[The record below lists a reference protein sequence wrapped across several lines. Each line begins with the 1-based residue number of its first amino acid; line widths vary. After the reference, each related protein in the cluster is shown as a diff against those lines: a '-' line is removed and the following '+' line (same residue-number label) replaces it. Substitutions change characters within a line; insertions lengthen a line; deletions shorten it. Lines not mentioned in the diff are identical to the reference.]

1 MVKKKEKIEADGEQP
16 LFAQDEGRMKALEAA
31 LQDLT
36 KRFGDGTIIRLGDA
50 VHLVVDAIPT
60 GSLGVDIS
68 IGVGGIPRGRITEIY
83 GPESSGK
90 TTLCLH
96 VIAEAQKRGG
106 LCAFID
112 MEHALDPAYAARVGV
127 NMDTLYVAQPDTG
140 ENALEITEALVRSG
154 ALDVIVIDSV
164 AALVPRAEI
173 EGEMGDSHVGLQA
186 RLMSQ
191 ALRKLSGAIKQSN
204 VSVLFTNQIR
214 EKVGV
219 MYGCFDHDTQ
229 VVLAD
234 GTTEKIGHIV
244 NQKMDVEV
252 LSYDV
257 KTHQFEPRRI
267 LNWFDNGLTDTFLE
281 FTVEGQDDI
290 HHFACTPNHLLLTE
304 EGYTPAEELAVGEK
318 VLTAVPAMEMALA
331 GDTCNES
338 TLPTYRPNG
347 MSILD
352 IQVISPLGN
361 NHRYDLEVEG
371 NHCYVVDG
379 VVVHNSPETQPGGRA
394 LKFYASVRLDIRR
407 VEGIKV
413 GGDTVGNRTRVRV
426 TKNKVAAPFR
436 ETEFD
441 IMFYENGI
449 SKTGEIID
457 LGVELGMIEKRGA
470 FFRYNDGLLGQG
482 RENAKQFLADNKAVS
497 DEIEDAIRA
506 HFGLPTIVA
515 PPPAQ

>member
-1 MVKKKEKIEADGEQP
+1 
-16 LFAQDEGRMKALEAA
+16 
-31 LQDLT
+31 
-36 KRFGDGTIIRLGDA
+36 
-50 VHLVVDAIPT
+50 
-60 GSLGVDIS
+60 
-68 IGVGGIPRGRITEIY
+68 
-83 GPESSGK
+83 
-90 TTLCLH
+90 
-96 VIAEAQKRGG
+96 
-106 LCAFID
+106 
-112 MEHALDPAYAARVGV
+112 
-127 NMDTLYVAQPDTG
+127 
-140 ENALEITEALVRSG
+140 
-154 ALDVIVIDSV
+154 
-164 AALVPRAEI
+164 
-173 EGEMGDSHVGLQA
+173 
-186 RLMSQ
+186 
-191 ALRKLSGAIKQSN
+191 
-204 VSVLFTNQIR
+204 
-214 EKVGV
+214 
-219 MYGCFDHDTQ
+219 
-229 VVLAD
+229 
-234 GTTEKIGHIV
+234 
-244 NQKMDVEV
+244 
-252 LSYDV
+252 
-257 KTHQFEPRRI
+257 
-267 LNWFDNGLTDTFLE
+267 
-281 FTVEGQDDI
+281 
-290 HHFACTPNHLLLTE
+290 
-304 EGYTPAEELAVGEK
+304 
-318 VLTAVPAMEMALA
+318 
-331 GDTCNES
+331 
-338 TLPTYRPNG
+338 
-347 MSILD
+347 
-352 IQVISPLGN
+352 VISPLGN